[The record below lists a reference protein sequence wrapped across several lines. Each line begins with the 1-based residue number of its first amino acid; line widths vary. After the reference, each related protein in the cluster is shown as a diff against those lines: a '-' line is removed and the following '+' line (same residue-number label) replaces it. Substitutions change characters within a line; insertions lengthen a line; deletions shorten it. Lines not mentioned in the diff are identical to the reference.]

1 MLWNRAGKNLLK
13 ILAKDITQLL
23 LRTFHRPPLAQGY
36 WSRLKCCWLCS
47 SAALHWMAEDS
58 QTRLFQR
65 CYPDSR
71 FITQRILWF
80 STDGHNSELWAH
92 VGAGS
97 AHKEAWVPVKNVSGW
112 RWGGGGKTFY
122 CRFHQTFLV
131 KTGRTARRS
140 HWEMGYHFLTS
151 QVWAVQ
157 SQRVPIRKD
166 CRSDAKK

>member
-23 LRTFHRPPLAQGY
+23 LCTFHRPPLAQGY

-58 QTRLFQR
+58 QTPLFQR

-80 STDGHNSELWAH
+80 STDSHNSELWAH

-97 AHKEAWVPVKNVSGW
+97 AHKEARVLVKNVSGW
-112 RWGGGGKTFY
+112 RWGGGKKDILLQISSNIPGENWQNCKEKPLGNGIPFPN
-122 CRFHQTFLV
+122 F
-131 KTGRTARRS
+131 S
-140 HWEMGYHFLTS
+140 SMGCTK
-151 QVWAVQ
+151 
-157 SQRVPIRKD
+157 PKD
-166 CRSDAKK
+166 ADQEGLPFWC